1 MANLHTI
8 REEKFNASQ
17 DDNPEQGFEIGYNPE
32 FERRWWKMEITLWVI
47 ITVMIGVGLSGLLGE
62 GPLGKKELGT
72 NDSAVTMRYERIAR
86 LQTPSTVTVRIA
98 PQAFRNSSAYVWLNR
113 AFINDL
119 GVRRISPE
127 PLRSIPDANGIG
139 YEFATQDHQS
149 PVVIIFSLQPA
160 RVGIFHDELRT
171 DPQHDLFARSIILP

>member
-1 MANLHTI
+1 
-8 REEKFNASQ
+8 
-17 DDNPEQGFEIGYNPE
+17 
-32 FERRWWKMEITLWVI
+32 
-47 ITVMIGVGLSGLLGE
+47 
-62 GPLGKKELGT
+62 
-72 NDSAVTMRYERIAR
+72 MRYERIAR

-98 PQAFRNSSAYVWLNR
+98 PLVFRNSSVYLWLNR
-113 AFINDL
+113 AFINGL

-149 PVVIIFSLQPA
+149 QVVIIFSLQPA
-160 RVGIFHDELRT
+160 RIGVFHDELRI